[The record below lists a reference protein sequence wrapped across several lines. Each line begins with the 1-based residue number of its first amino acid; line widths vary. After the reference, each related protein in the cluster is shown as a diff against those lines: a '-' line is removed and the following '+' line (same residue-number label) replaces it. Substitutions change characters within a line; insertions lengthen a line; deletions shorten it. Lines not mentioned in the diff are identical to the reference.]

1 MSFFETTSL
10 GRILSAFSKC
20 MFTVDDT
27 LPDAALLFLQYFPLA
42 LGAFLLI
49 ACVVHWQNAV
59 TLIVLLIIAILL
71 VWYESPADSKLKQ
84 LEGKDHNSPVLSTV
98 CENHVQLPTHYRFIS
113 SYLIALS
120 KPPVFQHITTT
131 LEGLFSIRAY
141 NVQSRFDTMNMAV
154 LDKNHESLYAMLT
167 SRLISIATIPIAL

>member
-1 MSFFETTSL
+1 MRAPMSFFETTSL

-59 TLIVLLIIAILL
+59 TVIVLLLIAL
-71 VWYESPADSKLKQ
+71 VVIWYGSPADSRLKQ
-84 LEGKDHNSPVLSTV
+84 LEGN
-98 CENHVQLPTHYRFIS
+98 N
-113 SYLIALS
+113 S
-120 KPPVFQHITTT
+120 KPWQLQI
-131 LEGLFSIRAY
+131 
-141 NVQSRFDTMNMAV
+141 
-154 LDKNHESLYAMLT
+154 ESA
-167 SRLISIATIPIAL
+167 